1 MMKKSRAKLPLRKET
16 LRALSDM
23 DLSRITGGQED
34 AAVVDV
40 DATFGRT
47 CLAAAAAPKA

>member
-16 LRALSDM
+16 LRTLSGM
-23 DLSRITGGQED
+23 DLSRITGGQGD
-34 AAVVDV
+34 VVVVDV

-47 CLAAAAAPKA
+47 CLAAAAAPTA